1 MVRRIE
7 LIFVLSALLAATCV
21 TGRSLRQDG
30 PIGLPTTNFLSQ
42 DSQEPSDTVDVSTS
56 TSAAGE
62 SSSSGS
68 DDSSS
73 LQSSSTWV
81 QPQNFNHTWPA
92 HNYTLPENVTV
103 EIVIEHKE
111 KEEEEE
117 VPECSGAAA
126 SCCHQTLNVI
136 HVDEDTTIPVPGQT
150 CTFTKEIVKVITP
163 ACADIHCWWNCGHK
177 CAEKAVV
184 ETLYV
189 NQTLNLLID
198 PYPPAT
204 WAFKE
209 EAHCV
214 CPEPVE
220 QEVTITAAASAS
232 ASTHH

>member
-73 LQSSSTWV
+73 LQSSSTW
-81 QPQNFNHTWPA
+81 
-92 HNYTLPENVTV
+92 
-103 EIVIEHKE
+103 
-111 KEEEEE
+111 